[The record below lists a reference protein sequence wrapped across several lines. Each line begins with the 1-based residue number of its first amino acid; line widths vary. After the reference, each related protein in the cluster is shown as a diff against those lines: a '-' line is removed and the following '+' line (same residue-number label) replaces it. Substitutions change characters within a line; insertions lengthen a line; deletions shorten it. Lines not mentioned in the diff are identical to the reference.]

1 MKSVEN
7 IASGMFVKVAVVL
20 HGVNRKN
27 PIRKSLPICPDAM
40 IMDTTKSYLEHVSN
54 IRPYIYCTL

>member
-1 MKSVEN
+1 MKSVEI
-7 IASGMFVKVAVVL
+7 IASGMFAKVPVVL
-20 HGVNRKN
+20 HLVNRET
-27 PIRKSLPICPDAM
+27 PIRKSFPICQDAM